1 MRSIVKMVG
10 AALVAACAVSAV
22 AASSALA
29 SPEWYVKKGGTY
41 SKVTAAVSVKAAWGL
56 EEIVTPELGE
66 KFGIKCKGSAKGE
79 LKSAGVSD
87 ITTIEGLSC
96 EKVDGCEK
104 LEETVEPYNTPW
116 QLELYKEGSEIRSK
130 IVSGGNGTP
139 GFRFACK
146 RALRGVTRVET
157 ALSTST
163 HMTNL
168 ASGLVE
174 ASFDEKSAKV
184 NWSGGGKIEWKGSFL
199 TVEPVEKS
207 GVEAIKVE

>member
-1 MRSIVKMVG
+1 MKSTKITFVT
-10 AALVAACAVSAV
+10 LVAVFAFSAV

-41 SKVTAAVSVKAAWGL
+41 SKVNEAVKVKAKFGL

-66 KFGIKCKGSAKGE
+66 KFGVKCKGSAAGE
-79 LKSAGVSD
+79 LKSAGISD
-87 ITTIEGLSC
+87 VTTLEGISC

-104 LEETVEPYNTPW
+104 IEKALEPYHMPW
-116 QLELYKEGSEIRSK
+116 QLELYKEGTEIRSK
-130 IVSGGNGTP
+130 IVSGGSGTP
-139 GFRFACK
+139 GLRFSCK
-146 RALRGVTRVET
+146 RVLHGVSEVET
-157 ALSTST
+157 SLSTST

-174 ASFDEKSAKV
+174 AAFDEKSAKLP
-184 NWSGGGKIEWKGSFL
+184 WSQGGTIEWKGPFL